1 MTTISKWLLTSFV
14 CIFVSFA
21 AFSQKKPRQIILIL
35 ADDLGWKDVG
45 FNGSRYYR
53 TPVLDSLA
61 ARSLVFSRA
70 YANASNCAPSR
81 ASLMSGAYAPRHG
94 VFTVSPPD
102 RGDARTRKLVAIPN
116 NESLSP
122 QFKTLGKVFQEA
134 GFKTAVMGKWHIG
147 QDPTKQG
154 FDVHKGGGKAGHPKT
169 YFSPYSLKYLAD
181 GPEGEYLTDRVT
193 QESIQFMQENRANDF
208 LLYIPHFAIHSPLQ
222 GKKDLVEKYKKIPP
236 KDGQGTNTDYA
247 AMVENL
253 DQNVGRILAAVKKLG
268 LEDPLIIFSSDNG
281 GIASQSRQ
289 WPLRAGKG
297 SYYEGGIRVPL
308 LVNQAGIEPGV
319 SDYSTVLFD
328 LFPTLCAWAK
338 IPLPTTQPIDGVS
351 FLDVWQGKNRPDLYD
366 RPLFFHFPFYLEA
379 YQGILDDSRDA
390 LFRTRPGSVVI
401 QNNWKLHQ
409 YFEDDAYELYNLEN
423 DPGERIDLASVEPE
437 KRDEL
442 VAVLNKWRT
451 EVKAPIPTQRN
462 PAYEP
467 DFVPK
472 PKKGKK

>member
-1 MTTISKWLLTSFV
+1 M
-14 CIFVSFA
+14 
-21 AFSQKKPRQIILIL
+21 
-35 ADDLGWKDVG
+35 
-45 FNGSRYYR
+45 
-53 TPVLDSLA
+53 
-61 ARSLVFSRA
+61 
-70 YANASNCAPSR
+70 
-81 ASLMSGAYAPRHG
+81 
-94 VFTVSPPD
+94 
-102 RGDARTRKLVAIPN
+102 
-116 NESLSP
+116 
-122 QFKTLGKVFQEA
+122 
-134 GFKTAVMGKWHIG
+134 
-147 QDPTKQG
+147 
-154 FDVHKGGGKAGHPKT
+154 
-169 YFSPYSLKYLAD
+169 
-181 GPEGEYLTDRVT
+181 
-193 QESIQFMQENRANDF
+193 
-208 LLYIPHFAIHSPLQ
+208 
-222 GKKDLVEKYKKIPP
+222 
-236 KDGQGTNTDYA
+236 
-247 AMVENL
+247 
-253 DQNVGRILAAVKKLG
+253 KKLG